1 MVSANLKDW
10 KEVTKG
16 IYRYV
21 ISANAAYEIH
31 INYWNMETDI
41 LAADASLYIVGDWHS
56 DDGKNTRERECL
68 LESHRSKL
76 IQSKYIMFDHLR
88 KITLSCQPVR
98 ISCAA
103 TSYSAS
109 LHVGHCT

>member
-41 LAADASLYIVGDWHS
+41 LTADASLYIVGDWRS

-68 LESHRSKL
+68 LESE
-76 IQSKYIMFDHLR
+76 
-88 KITLSCQPVR
+88 PVMACLGEAVEDDR
-98 ISCAA
+98 ENNS
-103 TSYSAS
+103 
-109 LHVGHCT
+109 

>member
-41 LAADASLYIVGDWHS
+41 LAADASLYIVGDWHYG
-56 DDGKNTRERECL
+56 DGTNAVKRECL
-68 LESHRSKL
+68 LDSA
-76 IQSKYIMFDHLR
+76 
-88 KITLSCQPVR
+88 PVMAC
-98 ISCAA
+98 IGKAIEDDKENN
-103 TSYSAS
+103 TAS
-109 LHVGHCT
+109 

>member
-31 INYWNMETDI
+31 IKYWDMETDI
-41 LAADASLYIVGDWHS
+41 LSANASLYIVEKWHYK
-56 DDGKNTRERECL
+56 DGTSAVVARECL
-68 LESHRSKL
+68 LNSVPVMVCIGKAIEDVK
-76 IQSKYIMFDHLR
+76 KYNTTF
-88 KITLSCQPVR
+88 
-98 ISCAA
+98 
-103 TSYSAS
+103 
-109 LHVGHCT
+109 

>member
-31 INYWNMETDI
+31 IKYWNMDTDI
-41 LAADASLYIVGDWHS
+41 LSANASLYITGRWHHK
-56 DDGKNTRERECL
+56 DGTNTVERECL
-68 LESHRSKL
+68 LDSA
-76 IQSKYIMFDHLR
+76 
-88 KITLSCQPVR
+88 PVMAC
-98 ISCAA
+98 IGKAIEDDKENNS
-103 TSYSAS
+103 
-109 LHVGHCT
+109 